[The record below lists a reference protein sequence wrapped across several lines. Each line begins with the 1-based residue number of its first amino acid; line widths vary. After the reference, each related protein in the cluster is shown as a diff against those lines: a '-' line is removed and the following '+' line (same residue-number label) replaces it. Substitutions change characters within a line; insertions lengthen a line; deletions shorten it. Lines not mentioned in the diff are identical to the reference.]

1 MAGRL
6 RGGEWVAA
14 FGAVLLLV
22 SLLVLHWYGPQTR
35 VGPPMLPSLGRRL
48 FPIGALTGW
57 RAIPTLRWFGLLTVA
72 LGLALALAQA
82 LVRGPALP
90 ATLDLIAMLVA
101 GLTTLLLVIRLA
113 TTDAP
118 LRFGAVVGLLAAG
131 AVTFGAFRALRTE
144 QGAVPEPGHPVE
156 LVELSVSP
164 RG

>member
-1 MAGRL
+1 MTLRL

-14 FGAVLLLV
+14 LGAVVLLV
-22 SLLVLHWYGPQTR
+22 SLLVLHWYGPRT
-35 VGPPMLPSLGRRL
+35 
-48 FPIGALTGW
+48 GAFLSYSPVKGAARFTARTGW
-57 RAIPTLRWFGLLTVA
+57 EAIPTLRWFGLLTVA

-101 GLTTLLLVIRLA
+101 GLTTLLLLIRLA
-113 TTDAP
+113 TTGAP

-144 QGAVPEPGHPVE
+144 QGAVPEPGRPVE
-156 LVELSVSP
+156 LVELSDP
-164 RG
+164 AGG